1 MWEGTITGSFT
12 FPGPHPYFFP
22 LALRKLSLRGKDL
35 DSPSLS
41 VCLHL
46 PIPVDLDASLPPHPH
61 SIPHHISP
69 ITVLTTPQAA
79 HQQTLRCPSFPAPM
93 ISSPSQPWG
102 LTKY

>member
-22 LALRKLSLRGKDL
+22 LTLRKLSLRGKDL

-46 PIPVDLDASLPPHPH
+46 PIPVDLDASLPPLSPLHPSSH
-61 SIPHHISP
+61 LSYNCLNYPP
-69 ITVLTTPQAA
+69 G
-79 HQQTLRCPSFPAPM
+79 CPSADPEMPQL
-93 ISSPSQPWG
+93 SS
-102 LTKY
+102 TND